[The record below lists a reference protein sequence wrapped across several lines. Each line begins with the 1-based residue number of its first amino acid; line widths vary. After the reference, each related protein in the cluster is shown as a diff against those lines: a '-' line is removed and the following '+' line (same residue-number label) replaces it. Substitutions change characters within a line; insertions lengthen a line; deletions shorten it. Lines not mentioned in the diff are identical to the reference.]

1 MMKITLFVLSAILLT
16 GCGVSRMNVNNW
28 QPNDYQ
34 RSSVFYECLQQAQQ
48 VESRAGFYADKNAA
62 AGGARTG
69 AVTNKEILVACL
81 NAKGYNLRSITNT
94 ELVISLVTL
103 PLSITFAILGADV
116 GDFY

>member
-81 NAKGYNLRSITNT
+81 NAKGYNLRSITKS
-94 ELVISLVTL
+94 VRFDRVT
-103 PLSITFAILGADV
+103 
-116 GDFY
+116 